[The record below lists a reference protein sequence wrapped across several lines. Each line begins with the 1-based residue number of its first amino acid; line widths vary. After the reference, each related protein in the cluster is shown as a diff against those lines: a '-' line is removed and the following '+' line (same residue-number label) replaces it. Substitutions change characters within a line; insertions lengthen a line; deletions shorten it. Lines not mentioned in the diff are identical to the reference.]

1 MLGEDKAKIAI
12 EIEMTERQRETIEIS
27 KNTDVIGGKI
37 SRLDWEG
44 DVFYEVDMYRELFHF
59 VCSDLMNVVIEN
71 FEDKK
76 FIHDLQMAITEAVT
90 KITSGKLVMLD
101 ILGDDENEQ

>member
-27 KNTDVIGGKI
+27 KNTDVLGGKI

-44 DVFYEVDMYRELFHF
+44 DVFYEVDMYRELF
-59 VCSDLMNVVIEN
+59 
-71 FEDKK
+71 
-76 FIHDLQMAITEAVT
+76 
-90 KITSGKLVMLD
+90 
-101 ILGDDENEQ
+101 

>member
-1 MLGEDKAKIAI
+1 MLGENKVKIAV

-27 KNTDVIGGKI
+27 KNTDVLGGKI
-37 SRLDWEG
+37 NRLDWEG
-44 DVFYEVDMYRELFHF
+44 DVFDEVDMYRELLYF

-71 FEDKK
+71 FEDKR

-90 KITSGKLVMLD
+90 PIINGKLVMLD
-101 ILGDDENEQ
+101 ILGDDENE